1 MPLTRSHIRKT
12 TEAYLARHPHERDSL
27 AGLMSLLDGADD
39 PADRATLPGH
49 VTCSA
54 AVIDREQRALHI
66 GHKVTGLLLNPGG
79 HAESDD
85 RTLLA
90 AALREVC
97 EETGLRPGDLCLT
110 PQFLGAPIDIDVH
123 DIDANPAK
131 GEGAHQH
138 FDFRFAFYLVP
149 EQHPPLALQD
159 EEVTG
164 ARWLDFA
171 EVRSSTLRAKLL
183 QARDRGLDGRPE
195 PVNASVLIHDGHGRY
210 LLHLRDQRE
219 GIWAP
224 GTFALLGGG
233 RTRDD
238 ADLEATLRRELAEE
252 VPGLEVD
259 GLAPYA
265 VEEATSVDGLA
276 VPIQVFQARWSGDPE
291 TVDLQEGVLLRWF
304 TPHMLGR
311 LNLSPGLGD
320 LIRRH
325 AADHPPADSPPPAT
339 RLLRDEAPQGTELHI
354 VGVHLYLEDA
364 HGRILLGLRHPDS
377 AYAGSMWHFLA
388 GHCEREDAVSCL
400 IREAEEEAGLVIDP
414 DDVELVHLVHLVDS
428 PSARPRIGLV
438 FRART
443 WSGTPAVREPDRCVE
458 WRWWN
463 PKDLPDAVVP
473 YTRQA
478 IEGVLAGRLYS
489 QRGWERR

>member
-1 MPLTRSHIRKT
+1 MPLTRSYIRT
-12 TEAYLARHPHERDSL
+12 TAEAYLARHPHERDSL
-27 AGLMSLLDGADD
+27 AGLLSLLGGADD

-54 AVIDREQRALHI
+54 AVIDREQRVLHI
-66 GHKVTGLLLNPGG
+66 GHRSTGLLLNPEG
-79 HAESDD
+79 HIEKD

-123 DIDANPAK
+123 DIGPNPAK

-138 FDFRFAFYLVP
+138 FDFHFVFYLVP
-149 EQHPPLALQD
+149 EQHPRLALQD
-159 EEVTG
+159 EEIAG
-164 ARWLDFA
+164 ACWLEFA
-171 EVRSSTLRAKLL
+171 DVRSSTLRAKLL
-183 QARDRGLDGRPE
+183 DARARGLDGRPE
-195 PVNASVLIHDGHGRY
+195 PVNASALIHDGHGRY

-238 ADLEATLRRELAEE
+238 VSLEVTLRRELAEE
-252 VPGLEVD
+252 APGLEVEH
-259 GLAPYA
+259 LAPYA
-265 VEEATSVDGLA
+265 LEEATSVDGLA
-276 VPIQVFQARWSGDPE
+276 VPIQVFQARWSGEPE

-304 TPHMLGR
+304 APDMLGR

-325 AADHPPADSPPPAT
+325 AAEHPPAGSPPPPT
-339 RLLRDEAPQGTELHI
+339 RLLQGEAPQGTELHI
-354 VGVHLYLEDA
+354 VGVHLYLEDS

-377 AYAGSMWHFLA
+377 AYAGNTWHFLA
-388 GHCEREDAVSCL
+388 GHCEREEAVSCL
-400 IREAEEEAGLVIDP
+400 IREAEEEAGLVIEP

-428 PSARPRIGLV
+428 PSARPRIGLI

-443 WSGTPAVREPDRCVE
+443 WSGTPTVREPDRCVE
-458 WRWWN
+458 WRFWN
-463 PKDLPDAVVP
+463 PKNLPDAVVP

-489 QRGWERR
+489 QRGWDRR